1 MLRLAV
7 FLLLL
12 CSCTNDR
19 PWKVIEIREKGGE
32 CEYVLSRSNGFG
44 PQIKNK
50 TAPCGKYQLFQT
62 VNAKWK
68 K

>member
-19 PWKVIEIREKGGE
+19 PWKVIEIREKGEE

-44 PQIKNK
+44 PQIKIK
-50 TAPCGKYQLFQT
+50 TDSCAKYQLFQT
-62 VNAKWK
+62 INPKQ
-68 K
+68 